1 MDDFPL
7 PQSWTIAQGP
17 SSREIFQAQIP
28 ESAGRGHSN
37 FPKEDTVIQV
47 SQVLMWLE
55 QKLTGIYIYIYIYT
69 YMLYVYIYM
78 YIMCIYIYVYYV
90 YIYICIYIYTWC
102 HPIAAVFFDMPCL
115 LIVLSLFDWGWFL
128 ISPRCCQTWNI
139 QVRPILDA
147 LLQKYVD

>member
-55 QKLTGIYIYIYIYT
+55 QKLTGIYIYICIYIY
-69 YMLYVYIYM
+69 LYVICIYI
-78 YIMCIYIYVYYV
+78 CILCVYIYVYYV
-90 YIYICIYIYTWC
+90 YIYMYIYIHDVT
-102 HPIAAVFFDMPCL
+102 L
-115 LIVLSLFDWGWFL
+115 
-128 ISPRCCQTWNI
+128 
-139 QVRPILDA
+139 
-147 LLQKYVD
+147 